1 VDCVSLAVLALL
13 LEAQPQQR
21 PAQLPVLPLTQL
33 DERALAADLDS
44 KTFTLTYTQ
53 PVPVRELLVQ
63 IVRGTSLS
71 IVTDPS
77 IGEAFIGELKNV
89 TVRQALGLVLRPLGL
104 DYSVDGAFIRV
115 FRRAPETRLF
125 DVNYIANERV
135 GQTTIAGDGAARSR
149 AEVSTGAKG
158 DVFGDI
164 TKGIQSLLSDRAT
177 FSVDR
182 KAGLIQVTD
191 FPERLDRVSVYLD
204 AVQDRV
210 RRQVQIDARAIQVE
224 LNDENATGVDWAA
237 VSGAAA
243 SSSRAALTGLRVTDV
258 GKLMAALEAQGKVTA
273 IATPTIV
280 TVNNEPAIVRTDA
293 LTVSVTPQIGDDGM
307 LMLDVAPIVRRGE
320 GVPGLER
327 LPVVAEAEMLAR
339 VADGETLV
347 VSGFTREF
355 QTSEKKHVGI
365 TGGWFGRGTVVTTRH
380 VELIILLTPRVV
392 PAALGQ

>member
-1 VDCVSLAVLALL
+1 MDD
-13 LEAQPQQR
+13 AQPPQR

-44 KTFTLTYTQ
+44 KTFTLTYAQ

-71 IVTDPS
+71 IVADPS
-77 IGEAFIGELKNV
+77 IGESFIGDLKNV

-115 FRRAPETRLF
+115 FRQPPETRIF

-135 GQTTIAGDGAARSR
+135 GQTVVAGDGAGRSR
-149 AEVSTGAKG
+149 AEVATVAKG
-158 DVFGDI
+158 DVFADLA
-164 TKGIQSLLSDRAT
+164 KGVQSLLSDRAT

-191 FPERLDRVSVYLD
+191 SPERLDRVSVYLD

-210 RRQVQIDARAIQVE
+210 RRQVTIDARAVQVE
-224 LNDENATGVDWAA
+224 LNDENATGIDWAA
-237 VSGAAA
+237 VNSAGGGASA
-243 SSSRAALTGLRVTDV
+243 SRAPLTGLRVTDV
-258 GKLMAALEAQGKVTA
+258 ARLMTALEMQGTVTS
-273 IATPTIV
+273 IAAPTLV
-280 TVNNEPAIVRTDA
+280 TVNNEPAIVRTDL

-307 LMLDVAPIVRRGE
+307 LMLDVAPMVKGPSI
-320 GVPGLER
+320 
-327 LPVVAEAEMLAR
+327 AEAEMLAR
-339 VADGETLV
+339 VGDGETLV

-355 QTSEKKHVGI
+355 ETSERKHVGI
-365 TGGWFGRGTVVTTRH
+365 SGGWFGRATVVTKKH
-380 VELIILLTPRVV
+380 VELIILLTPRVA
-392 PAALGQ
+392 PGAIAQ

>member
-1 VDCVSLAVLALL
+1 MSLVLLALL
-13 LEAQPQQR
+13 LEAPPGQR
-21 PAQLPVLPLTQL
+21 PGQLPVLPLTQL

-44 KTFTLTYTQ
+44 KTFTLTYAQ
-53 PVPVRELLVQ
+53 PIPIRELLVQ

-71 IVTDPS
+71 IVSDPS
-77 IGEAFIGELKNV
+77 IGESFIGELKNV
-89 TVRQALGLVLRPLGL
+89 SVRQALGLVLRPLGF

-115 FRRAPETRLF
+115 FRRAPETRIF

-135 GQTTIAGDGAARSR
+135 GQTTVAGDGAARSR

-158 DVFGDI
+158 DVFADI
-164 TKGIQSLLSDRAT
+164 TKGVQSLLSDRAT

-182 KAGLIQVTD
+182 KAGLIQATD

-210 RRQVQIDARAIQVE
+210 RRQVQIDARAVQVE

-237 VSGAAA
+237 IGGLAA
-243 SSSRAALTGLRVTDV
+243 SSSRALPALTGLRVTDV
-258 GKLMAALEAQGKVTA
+258 GRLMRALEAQGKVTA
-273 IATPTIV
+273 IATPVIV

-307 LMLDVAPIVRRGE
+307 LMLDVAPIVKS
-320 GVPGLER
+320 PA
-327 LPVVAEAEMLAR
+327 VAEAEMLAR

-355 QTSEKKHVGI
+355 ETSERKHVGV
-365 TGGWFGRGTVVTTRH
+365 TGGWFGRSTVVTKKH
-380 VELIILLTPRVV
+380 VELIILLTPRIV
-392 PAALGQ
+392 PGAIAQ